1 MKTDTGKRHQTG
13 QDRGDEQRCSRPFS
27 FYSFLLDHI
36 VFHAETYADKQ
47 GFAGKGKT
55 KAEILQSEDGQ
66 TRPTREEHRKTPRR
80 SGGARSVWTL
90 GNGYSL
96 QREADFKKALLVLT
110 ERKTRQEIIERMPD
124 RTEESTIKALDRI
137 DRRFGALFRKVFK
150 TITVDNGG
158 EFSNVERLEQSAIRK
173 GKRTRF
179 YYCHPYSSF
188 ERGSNENQN
197 RMIRRRY
204 PKGTDFGKVSTAAI
218 KNLEQWINNY
228 PREILGWKTSAMCF
242 RECLD
247 AL

>member
-1 MKTDTGKRHQTG
+1 MDTVYSGKQT
-13 QDRGDEQRCSRPFS
+13 S
-27 FYSFLLDHI
+27 
-36 VFHAETYADKQ
+36 
-47 GFAGKGKT
+47 
-55 KAEILQSEDGQ
+55 
-66 TRPTREEHRKTPRR
+66 
-80 SGGARSVWTL
+80 
-90 GNGYSL
+90 
-96 QREADFKKALLVLT
+96 KKALLVLT

-137 DRRFGALFRKVFK
+137 ERRFGALFRKAFK

-158 EFSNVERLEQSAIRK
+158 EFSNVERLEQAAIRK

-218 KNLEQWINNY
+218 KELEQWINNY
-228 PREILGWKTSAMCF
+228 PREILGWKTAEIVF
-242 RECLD
+242 AECLEEL
-247 AL
+247 AREA